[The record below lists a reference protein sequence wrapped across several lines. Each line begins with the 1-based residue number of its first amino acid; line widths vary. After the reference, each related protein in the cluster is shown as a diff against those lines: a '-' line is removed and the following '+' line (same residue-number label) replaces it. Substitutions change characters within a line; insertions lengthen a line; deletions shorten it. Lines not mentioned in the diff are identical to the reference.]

1 MVERQIVPADHHPC
15 IFEYIYFAR
24 PDSMIDDISVYKARL
39 PGLSR
44 EERMNLGI
52 SDSLIRFSVGI
63 ESTDDLIEDL
73 DQALQSSV

>member
-1 MVERQIVPADHHPC
+1 MTQGFLSRLRIPVEAPSLGGV
-15 IFEYIYFAR
+15 ESLVTR
-24 PDSMIDDISVYKARL
+24 PSTTSHS
-39 PGLSR
+39 GLSR